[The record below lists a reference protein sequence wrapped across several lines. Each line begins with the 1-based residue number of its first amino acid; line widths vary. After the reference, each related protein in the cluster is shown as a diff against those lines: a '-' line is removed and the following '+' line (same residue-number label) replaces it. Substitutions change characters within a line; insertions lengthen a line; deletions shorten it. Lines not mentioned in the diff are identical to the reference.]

1 MSYSRICRLVFV
13 VPIKGKK
20 MSFLFCEVTDICT
33 HVSATRDAAHHQ
45 TLETIGSF
53 CTIKPRLTDTSLL
66 AELRWH
72 EGPLS
77 GSHIPIGKPRKP
89 MN

>member
-1 MSYSRICRLVFV
+1 
-13 VPIKGKK
+13 
-20 MSFLFCEVTDICT
+20 MSFLFCEITHIWT

-53 CTIKPRLTDTSLL
+53 CTIKPRLTDTSILRDTSLL

-77 GSHIPIGKPRKP
+77 GIPYPYREAKETHELIFL
-89 MN
+89 